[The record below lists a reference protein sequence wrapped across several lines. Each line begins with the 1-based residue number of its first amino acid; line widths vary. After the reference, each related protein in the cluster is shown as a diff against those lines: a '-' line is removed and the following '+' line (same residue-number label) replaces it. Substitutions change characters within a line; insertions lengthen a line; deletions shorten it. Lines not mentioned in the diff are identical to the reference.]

1 MEERKLFGTDGIRGK
16 ANVYPLIPEIV
27 VKVGKAIARVFS
39 DGEKRPKVIIG
50 KDTRISGY
58 ILETSLTS
66 GLCSMGADVILVG
79 PMPTPAIAHLTK
91 SMGADAGIVLTAS
104 HNPAEDNGIKLFSSE
119 GIKLSDKKE
128 LEIEKH
134 IFDDILTTSGVV
146 GNLIGKAY
154 RVDDAT
160 GRYIEFTKQS
170 ILNYSL
176 SGMKIVMDCA
186 NGATYKIAPKVFKEL
201 GADVIVINN
210 EPDGMNIN
218 KNCGA
223 LYPEGMGQLVKA
235 KGADIG
241 LAFDGDGD
249 RIIVCDENGEVID
262 GDTIIYLIAKN
273 HLKRGVLKNNTVV
286 VTDYSNLA
294 FDAKMKESGIETVRV
309 QNGDRYVIEEMLRG
323 EFVVGGEKSGH
334 VILSRYSTTGDGI
347 VTALHLTKI
356 LKKSERKLSELSKE
370 LVLYP
375 QIMLNVKVSKKKEF
389 SEIVGFNEIKE
400 KIESTLKEKGR
411 LFVRYSGTENLCR
424 IMLEGE
430 DLVQIKSFGEQVK
443 EVIEKAIGSSK

>member
-1 MEERKLFGTDGIRGK
+1 M
-16 ANVYPLIPEIV
+16 A
-27 VKVGKAIARVFS
+27 
-39 DGEKRPKVIIG
+39 IG

-119 GIKLSDKKE
+119 GIKLS
-128 LEIEKH
+128 
-134 IFDDILTTSGVV
+134 DILTTSGVV